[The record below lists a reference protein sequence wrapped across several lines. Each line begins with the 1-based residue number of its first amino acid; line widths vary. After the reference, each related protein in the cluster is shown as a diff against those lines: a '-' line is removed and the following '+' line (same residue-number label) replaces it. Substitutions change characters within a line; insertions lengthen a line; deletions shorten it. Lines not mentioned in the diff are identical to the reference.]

1 MLLPGGLWDGQ
12 QRRREFAF
20 GQVTGEFELTLAEI
34 AGSDAPL
41 PRQVTVVLAGA
52 LAHVGQVRAAAE
64 VVHGLAIGDRQ
75 FLMRQLARVLGC
87 DTLWI
92 APTCEACRR
101 PFDVQIEQSRLP
113 VKEAGAAFPF
123 TIVQTSWGECRLR
136 VPTGADQ
143 EATTAI
149 PDDRAAIRVLA
160 RSCALDP
167 IPEAAG
173 DLSDADIARIEQG
186 LEGAAPEVTTIAESA
201 CPECGHTNRVYV
213 DPYACLTT
221 GSDAVWDEIHEI
233 ASCYHWS
240 ERDIVGL
247 SRERRRTYLRRIAGT
262 HGTTGRWARD
272 GSEG

>member
-20 GQVTGEFELTLAEI
+20 GPVTGEFELTLAEI
-34 AGSDAPL
+34 AGSEAPL
-41 PRQVTVVLAGA
+41 ARRVTVVLAGA
-52 LAHVGQVRAAAE
+52 LAHVGQGRAAAD

-75 FLMRQLARVLGC
+75 FLMRQLASVLDC

-92 APTCEACRR
+92 SPTCEACRQ

-123 TIVQTSWGECRLR
+123 PTVRTSWGECRLR
-136 VPTGADQ
+136 VPTGGDQ
-143 EATTAI
+143 EAASQI
-149 PDDRAAIRVLA
+149 PEDRAAIRFLA
-160 RSCALDP
+160 RSCVLDP
-167 IPEAAG
+167 IPETIG
-173 DLSDADIARIEQG
+173 DLNDADIALIEQA
-186 LEGAAPEVTTIAESA
+186 LEGAAPEVTTVAQTT
-201 CPECGHTNRVYV
+201 CPECRHTNRVYV

-221 GSDAVWDEIHEI
+221 GSDAVWDEIHDI

-247 SRERRRTYLRRIAGT
+247 PRERRRTYLRRIAGT
-262 HGTTGRWARD
+262 LGTTKQWATH
-272 GSEG
+272 GSER